1 MTARFLTFAAIRRNL
16 SEGVVT
22 AVALASDHAGL
33 TRTLAAVQITCSGE
47 GADRVAVTQQAG
59 VAAFGTVVVVLETGL
74 ERRRVHLHH
83 TVSPPEDSDKLQL
96 LIRQHLAAGGRVS
109 K

>member
-1 MTARFLTFAAIRRNL
+1 MTACFLTFAAIRRNL
-16 SEGVVT
+16 GEGVVA

-33 TRTLAAVQITCSGE
+33 TLTLAAVPVARSGE

-74 ERRRVHLHH
+74 E
-83 TVSPPEDSDKLQL
+83 
-96 LIRQHLAAGGRVS
+96 
-109 K
+109 